1 MLHNAN
7 LAENLG
13 VLATIDPATVN
24 TAAGT
29 VFSDVVAMADVTDL
43 MAIVTLGDMA
53 AADVVVTIVPCDAN
67 GSNAATA
74 LKTVTAASG
83 SNDNTQVVLV
93 LNNNDL
99 AGHAK
104 AHVKV
109 GVAHA
114 DAAGGPVAAVVL
126 GRTKHGPASGLASV
140 TVA

>member
-53 AADVVVTIVPCDAN
+53 AADVVVSLVPCDAN
-67 GSNAATA
+67 GGNAAPA
-74 LKTVTAASG
+74 LKTVTAAAG

-114 DAAGGPVAAVVL
+114 DATGGPVAAVVL
-126 GRTKHGPASGLASV
+126 GRTKHGPASGLTSV